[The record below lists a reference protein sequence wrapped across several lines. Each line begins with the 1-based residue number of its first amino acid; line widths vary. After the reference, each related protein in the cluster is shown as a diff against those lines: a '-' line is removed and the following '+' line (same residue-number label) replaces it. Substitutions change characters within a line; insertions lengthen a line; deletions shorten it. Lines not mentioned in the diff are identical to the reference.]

1 VPHAVRI
8 AGTED
13 FEPGPGSGRTER
25 FTDLIPKLGKV
36 WSQQGSGSRIKGGEP
51 AAAVDP
57 ISERREHIA

>member
-36 WSQQGSGSRIKGGEP
+36 WSQQGSGVGSK
-51 AAAVDP
+51 AANLP
-57 ISERREHIA
+57 QP